1 MGRSLQSMTDLDG
14 DIRDALDQARIHGP
28 HSAKG
33 SDAWV
38 AIADIVRR
46 IASQVRYASVPSSTI
61 DPDDVA
67 ASMLVRLQSAA
78 LRQRIIDAKSPT
90 AYLRGMARYVL
101 IDQLRQSEKTISLET
116 TAPVAT
122 IDPGDLGAS
131 GNPPGIAIERLQ
143 SALAGLTP
151 AERTLVR
158 QRFWEGMS
166 VADIAR
172 GLGEPYSRVVVRI
185 FRLTRKLRRALESS

>member
-1 MGRSLQSMTDLDG
+1 MTDLDG
-14 DIRDALDQARIHGP
+14 DIRDALDQIRIHGP

-46 IASQVRYASVPSSTI
+46 IASQVRYASVPSATI

-101 IDQLRQSEKTISLET
+101 IDQLRKSEKTISLET

-122 IDPGDLGAS
+122 IDHDDLGAS
-131 GNPPGIAIERLQ
+131 GNPPDVAIKRLQ
-143 SALAGLTP
+143 LALAALTP

-185 FRLTRKLRRALESS
+185 FRLTRKLRRALEPS

>member
-1 MGRSLQSMTDLDG
+1 MADLDG
-14 DIRDALDQARIHGP
+14 DIRNALDHIRSYGP
-28 HSAKG
+28 HSSKG

-46 IASQVRYASVPSSTI
+46 IASQVRYTAVPSATI

-67 ASMLVRLQSAA
+67 ASMLVRLQSAT
-78 LRQRIIDAKSPT
+78 LRQRIIDARSPT

-101 IDQLRQSEKTISLET
+101 IDQLRKSETTISLET
-116 TAPVAT
+116 TAQAIAT
-122 IDPGDLGAS
+122 VGPDDLGTS
-131 GNPPGIAIERLQ
+131 GNPPDLAIQRLQ
-143 SALAGLTP
+143 SALAALTP
-151 AERTLVR
+151 AERTLVH